1 MTYQDLMHAGI
12 EIQCQTI
19 LCYYDY
25 HNDTRVPITREEAA
39 GHEIKYMYVEDDT
52 LYIELEVEL

>member
-1 MTYQDLMHAGI
+1 MTYQDLIRAGI
-12 EIQCQTI
+12 EIQCQVA

-25 HNDTRVPITREEAA
+25 NKDRRVPITREEAQN
-39 GHEIKYMYVEDDT
+39 HEIKYIYVENDT

>member
-1 MTYQDLMHAGI
+1 MTYQDLTRAGI
-12 EIQCQTI
+12 EIQCQVM

-25 HNDTRVPITREEAA
+25 NKDKRVLITREEAQN
-39 GHEIKYMYVEDDT
+39 HEIKYMYVENDA

>member
-1 MTYQDLMHAGI
+1 MTYQDLIRAGI
-12 EIQCQTI
+12 EIQCQMV

-25 HNDTRVPITREEAA
+25 DKDKRVLITREEAQD
-39 GHEIKYMYVEDDT
+39 HEIKYMYVENDI

>member
-1 MTYQDLMHAGI
+1 MTYQDLTRTGI
-12 EIQCQTI
+12 EIQCQVV

-25 HNDTRVPITREEAA
+25 NKDKRVLITREEAQD
-39 GHEIKYMYVEDDT
+39 HEIKYMYVEDDT

>member
-1 MTYQDLMHAGI
+1 MTYQDLIRAGI
-12 EIQCQTI
+12 EIQCQVV

-25 HNDTRVPITREEAA
+25 IKDMRVPITRDEAQN
-39 GHEIKYMYVEDDT
+39 HEIKYIYVEDDT